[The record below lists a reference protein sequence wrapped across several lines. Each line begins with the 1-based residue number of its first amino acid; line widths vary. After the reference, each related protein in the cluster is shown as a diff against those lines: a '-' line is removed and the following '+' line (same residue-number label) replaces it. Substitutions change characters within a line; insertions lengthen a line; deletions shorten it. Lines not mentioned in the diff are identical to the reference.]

1 MDVIYCYNGRMSLGS
16 NGVEAVKGDSFKQP
30 REKRERNGLLCI
42 RECYG
47 MTNEDMNRIQSFWIW
62 KDV

>member
-1 MDVIYCYNGRMSLGS
+1 MSLGS

>member
-1 MDVIYCYNGRMSLGS
+1 MGS

-42 RECYG
+42 RECYDRRNG
-47 MTNEDMNRIQSFWIW
+47 DVNRIHSFCLW